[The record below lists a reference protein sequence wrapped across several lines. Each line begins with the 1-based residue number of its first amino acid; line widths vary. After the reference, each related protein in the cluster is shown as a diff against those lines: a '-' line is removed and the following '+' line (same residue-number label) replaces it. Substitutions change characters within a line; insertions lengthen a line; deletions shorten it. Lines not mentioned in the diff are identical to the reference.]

1 MGWEIYVYQPCA
13 WWDVPEMGHIMLM
26 AAAVIEQS
34 LRVPSLLVYPGK
46 MYVAKKKGHGSAF
59 EGGACQ

>member
-1 MGWEIYVYQPCA
+1 
-13 WWDVPEMGHIMLM
+13 MGHIMLM

-34 LRVPSLLVYPGK
+34 LRIPSLLVYPGK
-46 MYVAKKKGHGSAF
+46 MCVAKKKGHGSAF